1 MSQDQVVWLGLAD
14 VLALHAEMMLHMSS
28 RPAPLREEGLLE
40 SAVLR
45 PQMAAYY
52 DEADLVR
59 QAALLATGIAQ
70 AQAFIDG
77 NKRTALAAMET
88 FLRINGHRCRADSLE
103 LAQQIEAL
111 ATRTDSLEAA
121 TARFEAWLREHVV
134 PLEGAP
140 GSVDEG

>member
-1 MSQDQVVWLGLAD
+1 MAADQPDWLSLAD
-14 VLALHAEMMLHMSS
+14 VLALHAEVMQRMGS

-45 PQMAAYY
+45 PQTAAYY

-77 NKRTALAAMET
+77 NKRTALAALET
-88 FLRINGHRCRADSLE
+88 FLRLNGYRCRADSLE

-111 ATRTDSLEAA
+111 ATRTDSLAAA
-121 TARFEAWLREHVV
+121 TGRFEAWLRTRTRPFE
-134 PLEGAP
+134 
-140 GSVDEG
+140 

>member
-1 MSQDQVVWLGLAD
+1 MSQDQIDWLSLAD
-14 VLALHAEMMLHMSS
+14 VLALHAEMMQRMGG

-52 DEADLVR
+52 DEADLIR

-88 FLRINGHRCRADSLE
+88 FLRSNGRRCRAGSLE

-111 ATRTDSLEAA
+111 ATRTDSLEAGGG
-121 TARFEAWLREHVV
+121 RFEAWLRQTVG
-134 PLEGAP
+134 PLESAP
-140 GSVDEG
+140 SVVDEG

>member
-1 MSQDQVVWLGLAD
+1 MAQDRTDWLSLAD
-14 VLALHAEMMLHMSS
+14 VLALHAEVMQRTGS

-45 PQMAAYY
+45 PQTAAYY

-77 NKRTALAAMET
+77 NERTALAALET
-88 FLRINGHRCRADSLE
+88 FLLLNGYRCRA
-103 LAQQIEAL
+103 
-111 ATRTDSLEAA
+111 
-121 TARFEAWLREHVV
+121 
-134 PLEGAP
+134 
-140 GSVDEG
+140 

>member
-1 MSQDQVVWLGLAD
+1 MAQDRTDWLSLAD
-14 VLALHAEMMLHMSS
+14 VLALHAEVMQRMGS

-45 PQMAAYY
+45 PQTAAYY

-77 NKRTALAAMET
+77 NKRTALAALET
-88 FLRINGHRCRADSLE
+88 FLRLNGHRCRADSLE

-111 ATRTDSLEAA
+111 ATRTDSLAAA
-121 TARFEAWLREHVV
+121 TERFEAWLRARTKPFE
-134 PLEGAP
+134 
-140 GSVDEG
+140 

>member
-1 MSQDQVVWLGLAD
+1 MAKEQTEWLSLAD
-14 VLALHAEMMLHMSS
+14 VLALHAELMQRMGA
-28 RPAPLREEGLLE
+28 RPAPLRDEGLLE

-52 DEADLVR
+52 DEADLIR

-70 AQAFIDG
+70 ARAFIDG

-88 FLRINGHRCRADSLE
+88 FLRVNGHRCHADSLE

-111 ATRTDSLEAA
+111 ATRTGSLAAA
-121 TARFEAWLREHVV
+121 TERFEGWLRKNIG
-134 PLEGAP
+134 PLESAGAA
-140 GSVDEG
+140 DEG

>member
-1 MSQDQVVWLGLAD
+1 MARKLIDWLSLAD
-14 VLALHAEMMLHMSS
+14 VLALHAEVMQRMGA

-40 SAVLR
+40 SAILR

-88 FLRINGHRCRADSLE
+88 FLRVNGHRCRADSLD
-103 LAQQIEAL
+103 LAHQIEAL
-111 ATRTDSLEAA
+111 ATRTDSLAAA
-121 TARFEAWLREHVV
+121 TARFEAWLRTHIG
-134 PLEGAP
+134 PLESAGAA
-140 GSVDEG
+140 DEG

>member
-1 MSQDQVVWLGLAD
+1 MAKEQTDWLSLAD
-14 VLALHAEMMLHMSS
+14 VLALHAEVMQRMGA

-45 PQMAAYY
+45 PQTAAYY

-70 AQAFIDG
+70 AEAFIDG
-77 NKRTALAAMET
+77 NKRTALAPMET
-88 FLRINGHRCRADSLE
+88 FPPGNSHRGRADSLE

-111 ATRTDSLEAA
+111 ATRTDSLAAA
-121 TARFEAWLREHVV
+121 TERFEAWLRRNIG
-134 PLEGAP
+134 PLESA
-140 GSVDEG
+140 SAADEG